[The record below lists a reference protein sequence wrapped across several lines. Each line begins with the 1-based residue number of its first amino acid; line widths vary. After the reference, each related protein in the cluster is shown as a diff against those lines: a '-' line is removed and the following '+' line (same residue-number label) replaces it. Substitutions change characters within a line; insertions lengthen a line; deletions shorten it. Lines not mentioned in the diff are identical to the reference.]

1 MSEGSR
7 IPGFYRLSIY
17 ERRALIAERSGVPA
31 DELDRALHGG
41 GLDPDK
47 ADKVVE
53 NVLGTYGLP
62 FGVALNVRVNGR
74 DHLVPMVVEEP
85 SVIAAASNAARMVR
99 ASGGF
104 TAEVSEALMTGQV
117 QLVDVPNP
125 SLACARL
132 VHETPRLMEIARAAV
147 PNLVSRG
154 GGPRE
159 IEVRDLGAGC
169 LVLHVYVDCRDAM
182 GANLV
187 NAIAEAIGPVAA
199 ELSHGT
205 LGLRILS
212 NLCDRRRV
220 RVHCRVH
227 PRDLGLSS
235 RGSDRP
241 SDRARS
247 LSEPPSDG
255 RRVPVPPNVPPP
267 ESASASGRASD
278 GVAANRAAGRGDGEL
293 TANRA
298 AAGGDGERP
307 ANRAAG
313 GELHREGGAPRGEFV
328 DGGVVADRIVLASR
342 FAEVDPYRAAT
353 HNKGLM
359 NGVDAVVLASGNDF
373 RAVEAGAHAYAAR
386 SGRYAPLAV
395 WRRDGDDLVGDLEMP
410 LALGTVGGTLRVHP
424 VAQTALKLMG
434 VKTADELA
442 MVAASVGMASN
453 LAALR
458 ALATEGIQRG
468 HMSLHARSVAV
479 AAGALGDEVEHVALA
494 IVERGTVTLEAAQ
507 RALETLRT

>member
-7 IPGFYRLSIY
+7 LPGFYRLSIE
-17 ERRALIAERSGVPA
+17 ERRALVAARSGVPLA
-31 DELDRALHGG
+31 ELDAALEGG
-41 GLDPDK
+41 GLDSSR

-53 NVLGTYGLP
+53 NVLGTYALP
-62 FGVALNVRVNGR
+62 FGVALNVKVNGK

-104 TAEVSEALMTGQV
+104 TADVSEALMTGQV
-117 QLVDVPNP
+117 QLVDVSAP
-125 SLACARL
+125 SRAVSRL
-132 VHETPRLMEIARAAV
+132 VHETPRLLELARQAV
-147 PNLVSRG
+147 PNLIARG

-159 IEVRDLGAGC
+159 LEVRDLGAGC
-169 LVLHVYVDCRDAM
+169 LVVHVYVDCKDAM

-199 ELSHGT
+199 ELSGGT

-220 RVHCRVH
+220 RVRCRVH
-227 PRDLGLSS
+227 PRDLGLT
-235 RGSDRP
+235 GRP
-241 SDRARS
+241 TERA
-247 LSEPPSDG
+247 SEPP
-255 RRVPVPPNVPPP
+255 
-267 ESASASGRASD
+267 
-278 GVAANRAAGRGDGEL
+278 
-293 TANRA
+293 
-298 AAGGDGERP
+298 
-307 ANRAAG
+307 
-313 GELHREGGAPRGEFV
+313 PRSNNSQLDVDSFV
-328 DGGVVADRIVLASR
+328 DGALVADRIVLASR
-342 FAEVDPYRAAT
+342 FAELDPYRAAT

-395 WRRDGDDLVGDLEMP
+395 WRRDGEDLVGELEMP

-424 VAQTALKLMG
+424 VAQMALR
-434 VKTADELA
+434 VANIESAAELS

-479 AAGALGDEVEHVALA
+479 AAGAHGAEVEAVALA
-494 IVERGTVTLEAAQ
+494 IVEEGRVTLEAAEV
-507 RALETLRT
+507 ALDALRR